1 MPRYTSPPCKSDN
14 SKARGA
20 DAYENHRTYEDIE
33 MTQDMEAESHHS
45 RIAEEHHDIIRKVR
59 ALKFWLLLVSLF
71 CVFDHADPSMAT
83 IEDRLMCM
91 GCQLAIRLD

>member
-59 ALKFWLLLVSLF
+59 ALKFLAGVLAV
-71 CVFDHADPSMAT
+71 P
-83 IEDRLMCM
+83 
-91 GCQLAIRLD
+91 CQFHFVCLIMLTHQ